1 MHESE
6 MQILSFLKKV
16 QRRQML
22 CSLLTRL
29 WQCVSASL
37 SFVILIEAL
46 SKIVPMYYKSFYQI
60 FIFLLSLVIYAI
72 FIILRKPTL
81 EHSALLIDSFGLKER
96 LTTALELIGVDT
108 EISRYIKQT
117 TAQIIKNLNIKRLIK
132 PRFEKDKWMF
142 VASLFIVFF
151 IITNV
156 HSPKMDEAKRIHAF
170 NELKKEEITRIEK
183 QKKEVL
189 KSYKLNE
196 AEKRKIDEVLL
207 KLKKEIKLAKT
218 RSEIELAR
226 QKTWFLLNDL
236 KSGSKNS
243 QFYSAV
249 EKLKNLVA
257 HDNNSNQRGSKD
269 SLASANTNSKSE
281 VASGSA
287 GGQGSEQKSQDE
299 RSNASFSE
307 KEGSEAANRN
317 LKAGSENETSNAS
330 GSDASA
336 NSVQNASGQGADGG
350 MQGGDGAISQVDNLN
365 SQGSGLGA
373 AIPRT
378 SNKVEVPSVYTKN
391 LLCLDASKKVLADT
405 GQESGRVSQKQGI
418 GERGQKLS
426 FDKVFSQYKQEAN
439 EYIEADEVPSW
450 AKEITKRYFENLENT
465 R

>member
-1 MHESE
+1 
-6 MQILSFLKKV
+6 
-16 QRRQML
+16 
-22 CSLLTRL
+22 
-29 WQCVSASL
+29 
-37 SFVILIEAL
+37 
-46 SKIVPMYYKSFYQI
+46 
-60 FIFLLSLVIYAI
+60 
-72 FIILRKPTL
+72 
-81 EHSALLIDSFGLKER
+81 
-96 LTTALELIGVDT
+96 
-108 EISRYIKQT
+108 
-117 TAQIIKNLNIKRLIK
+117 
-132 PRFEKDKWMF
+132 MF

-151 IITNV
+151 ILTDV

-170 NELKKEEITRIEK
+170 NELKKKEITRIEK

-189 KSYKLNE
+189 KSYKLSE

-218 RSEIELAR
+218 KNEIELAK
-226 QKTWFLLNDL
+226 QKAWFLLNDL

-249 EKLKNLVA
+249 EKLKNFVA
-257 HDNNSNQRGSKD
+257 HDNNSNQRSSKD

-281 VASGSA
+281 GASGSA

-299 RSNASFSE
+299 RANASFSE

-336 NSVQNASGQGADGG
+336 NSVQNASGQGAGSG
-350 MQGGDGAISQVDNLN
+350 MQGGGGSISQVDNLN
-365 SQGSGLGA
+365 SKGSGLGA

-378 SNKVEVPSVYTKN
+378 SNKVEMPSVYTKN
-391 LLCLDASKKVLADT
+391 LLSLDASKKVLADT
-405 GQESGRVSQKQGI
+405 GQESGRVTQKQGI

-426 FDKVFSQYKQEAN
+426 FDRVFSQYKQEAN
-439 EYIEADEVPSW
+439 EYIETDEVPSW